1 MSKELSAFHSQSD
14 SSWKEEVFPLIKDQ
28 IFEQLA
34 LLTNTDMRMSDQ
46 QKSGFMK
53 CYWDLVAQEPS
64 IEEMKTAQQS
74 YIAHFH
80 HIPSPFA
87 YVKHFNRFRSGL
99 MPLPKSEVNRQLE
112 EKVREKKM
120 NDWIKKIEEVRDEK

>member
-1 MSKELSAFHSQSD
+1 MSKELSAFQSQSD
-14 SSWKEEVFPLIKDQ
+14 SSWREKIFPLIKDQ

-53 CYWDLVAQEPS
+53 CYWDLVAQEPNLD
-64 IEEMKTAQQS
+64 EMKIAQQS

-87 YVKHFNRFRSGL
+87 YVKHFNRFRTGL
-99 MPLPKSEVNRQLE
+99 MPIPKGEVNKQIE
-112 EKVREKKM
+112 EKSREVKMKK
-120 NDWIKKIEEVRDEK
+120 WIEQMEDGNE